1 MPIMTFMTRYYHSF
15 VPPHRSFSV
24 IYKIFKIIRLSLVA
38 LAILAINSCEE
49 GATNIGSDLLPGS
62 DFVSIGSTDTLS
74 VLSYTM
80 FDEAV
85 RTENPSTSY
94 LGHIYDPY
102 FGTTT
107 AEFVTEIRMAG
118 EWDDLPFFIDSVRLF
133 LTLLDV
139 KGVESDIVHTLR
151 ISEIAD
157 QIYTDSAYYSNTI
170 VPLAGYELSDIE
182 LPILKPDTINQIVI
196 NLPVEFG
203 EYLTRDTS
211 KLFHSNTKPDFRS
224 FFHGIYFSLNPSP
237 EPLIVSLSLSP
248 PTTIGGYEN
257 VLALYMHD
265 DADAT
270 KVFYFILDATNR
282 NASFNLFSHDF
293 ASADP
298 GKRIEHINDGYPD
311 TLSYLQYLNGV
322 YTRLVLPG
330 LEILKND
337 PSFDNIGVNKARI
350 TIPVFFDG
358 DLYKASTA
366 PPQLYLRYK
375 TRSGSKYIV
384 PDYNLDQYADFFDG
398 RIDSTNNVYKF
409 NIAAFAQRY
418 FEDLTDEILP
428 ELEVFQFSGTRNV
441 ILKANDNTSPV
452 KFEFTY
458 TKF

>member
-1 MPIMTFMTRYYHSF
+1 MTRYYHSLSLQ
-15 VPPHRSFSV
+15 HRSYSV
-24 IYKIFKIIRLSLVA
+24 THHLFKIIRLSLFA
-38 LAILAINSCEE
+38 LAIVFMNSCEE

-62 DFVSIGSTDTLS
+62 DYVSIGSTDTIS
-74 VLSYTM
+74 AWSYTM

-94 LGHIYDPY
+94 FGHIYDPY

-107 AEFVTEIRMAG
+107 AEFVTEIRMAA
-118 EWDDLPFFIDSVRLF
+118 EWDVRPFFIDSVRLF
-133 LTLLDV
+133 LKLLDV
-139 KGVESDIVHTLR
+139 QGEESDLVHTLR
-151 ISEIAD
+151 ISEIAER
-157 QIYTDSAYYSNTI
+157 IYTDSAYYSNTT
-170 VPLAGYELSDIE
+170 VPLTGYELADIE
-182 LPILKPDTINQIVI
+182 LPILKPDTINDIVI

-224 FFHGIYFSLNPSP
+224 FFHGILFSINPST
-237 EPLIVSLSLSP
+237 EPLLASLSLSP
-248 PTTIGGYEN
+248 PASLGGYSN

-265 DADAT
+265 DSDEP
-270 KVFYFILDATNR
+270 KQFYFVMDATNR

-293 ASADP
+293 DAADP
-298 GKRIEHINDGYPD
+298 DKKIEHINDGYRD

-322 YTRLVLPG
+322 YTKVDLPG
-330 LEILKND
+330 LGILKND
-337 PSFDNIGVNKARI
+337 PSFGNIGVNKARL

-375 TRSGSKYIV
+375 TRSGLKYIV
-384 PDYNLDQYADFFDG
+384 PDYNIDQYGDFFDG

-409 NIAAFAQRY
+409 NIVAFLQGY
-418 FEDLTDEILP
+418 FEDATDEILP

-441 ILKANDNTSPV
+441 IFKANDNKTPV
-452 KFEFTY
+452 KFEFTF
-458 TKF
+458 TRF